1 MRYKTIMLDL
11 NSYAKLASAKEAMR
25 KKSGLKL
32 SFEDLIL
39 DLIGR
44 NLELAPMDERLKLFI
59 KKASLAISELPRV
72 DGILLFGSVA
82 KGAYNRYS
90 DIDLAIFT
98 SGKKL
103 ASLKRVI
110 ALKKSLSDGAIA
122 LMKLNLPHALSPIVL
137 DKGDTGT
144 FKPFYF
150 DLADFG
156 IILYER
162 GGRVSDFVNSIKW
175 KEHRRQIVKGVEV
188 INW

>member
-1 MRYKTIMLDL
+1 MRYKTIMLGT
-11 NSYAKLASAKEAMR
+11 NGYAKLASAKRAMR

-39 DLIGR
+39 DLIGS
-44 NLELAPMDERLKLFI
+44 NLDLAPMDERLKLFI
-59 KKASLAISELPRV
+59 KKASLAMSELPKV

-82 KGAYNRYS
+82 KGTYNQYS
-90 DIDLAIFT
+90 DIDIAIFT

-103 ASLKRVI
+103 ASLKQVI
-110 ALKKSLSDGAIA
+110 ALKKSLSADAIT

-137 DKGDTGT
+137 DKEDTRI

-162 GGRVSDFVNSIKW
+162 GDRVSDFVNSMKW
-175 KEHRRQIVKGVEV
+175 KEHRRQIVKGIEV
-188 INW
+188 VNW

>member
-1 MRYKTIMLDL
+1 MRYKTIMLGA
-11 NSYAKLASAKEAMR
+11 NGYAKLASAKRAVR

-44 NLELAPMDERLKLFI
+44 NLDLAPMDERLKLFI
-59 KKASLAISELPRV
+59 KKASLAISELPKV
-72 DGILLFGSVA
+72 DGILLYGSVA
-82 KGAYNRYS
+82 KGSYNQYS
-90 DIDLAIFT
+90 DIDIAIFT

-103 ASLKRVI
+103 DVLKQI
-110 ALKKSLSDGAIA
+110 ITLKGAISNEAIA
-122 LMKLNLPHALSPIVL
+122 LMKLNLPHALSPMVL
-137 DKGDTGT
+137 DKEDTKT

-162 GGRVSDFVNSIKW
+162 GGKVSDFVNSIKW
-175 KEHRRQIVKGVEV
+175 KEHRRQIIKGVEV
-188 INW
+188 ISW